1 MPEEYILTCAY
12 LFSPIKFAHLLGA
25 DKQPDGGFN
34 GV

>member
-1 MPEEYILTCAY
+1 MPEGYILTFVY

-25 DKQPDGGFN
+25 DKQPDGEFN